1 MPVLPSV
8 MKTQIVTEDRNV
20 VTKDVDSNVLIL
32 SVCGY
37 SLFIFNF
44 RVDSRLREC
53 DNNAFFAI
61 LAQNFKFPA

>member
-8 MKTQIVTEDRNV
+8 MTTQIVTGDRNV

-37 SLFIFNF
+37 SLFIYNSEPCTLVKVC
-44 RVDSRLREC
+44 RIISD
-53 DNNAFFAI
+53 
-61 LAQNFKFPA
+61 